1 MTRFLMNLDEAV
13 DLVKFAFEHANPGDL
28 FIQKADASTIGDLA
42 KAVQSLFGDTGTNII
57 GTRHGEKLYETLM
70 TREERLRSEDMGNYY
85 RVAADSRDL
94 NYDKFVVNGQVQT
107 MADESYT
114 SHNTNRL
121 DVEGTVKKILTTDY
135 VQDALKAWEA
145 ERK

>member
-1 MTRFLMNLDEAV
+1 M
-13 DLVKFAFEHANPGDL
+13 
-28 FIQKADASTIGDLA
+28 
-42 KAVQSLFGDTGTNII
+42 QSLFGDTGTSII

-70 TREERLRSEDMGNYY
+70 TREERLRSEDMGDYY

-107 MADESYT
+107 EADESYT
-114 SHNTNRL
+114 SHNTKRL

-135 VQDALKAWEA
+135 VKEALQQ
-145 ERK
+145 

>member
-1 MTRFLMNLDEAV
+1 
-13 DLVKFAFEHANPGDL
+13 
-28 FIQKADASTIGDLA
+28 
-42 KAVQSLFGDTGTNII
+42 
-57 GTRHGEKLYETLM
+57 M

-85 RVAADSRDL
+85 RVAADNRDL
-94 NYDKFVVNGQVQT
+94 NYDKYVVKGQVQT

-135 VQDALKAWEA
+135 VQSALREQAK
-145 ERK
+145 